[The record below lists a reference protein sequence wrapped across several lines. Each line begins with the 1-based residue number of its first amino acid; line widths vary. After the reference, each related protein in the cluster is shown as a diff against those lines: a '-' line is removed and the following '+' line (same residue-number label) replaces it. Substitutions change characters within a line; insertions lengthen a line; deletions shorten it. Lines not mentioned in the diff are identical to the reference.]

1 MAAAPSDFDHY
12 AAQTI
17 VGGKTV
23 PFVLN
28 FFAPHPLAKGEH
40 PVIDCEHIGDYN
52 DSFMNDSI
60 ARANAKIQIGDDDSV
75 RKLTKAK
82 LDEVLET
89 NRETIWKHGVR
100 SLQHVYKRN
109 RGPDAA
115 EVPFVLATTAE
126 DIQGFVKSWPK
137 DIVLK
142 VWRMITNAERFREP
156 AIYADPKALAEK

>member
-1 MAAAPSDFDHY
+1 MAAASDDFNHY

-28 FFAPHPLAKGEH
+28 FFAPHPSAAGEH
-40 PVIDCEHIGDYN
+40 PVIHCEHIGDYN

-75 RKLTKAK
+75 RKLTRQK
-82 LDEVLET
+82 LDEVLEI

-100 SLQHVYKRN
+100 RLQYVFKKN
-109 RGPDAA
+109 G
-115 EVPFVLATTAE
+115 EEATEA

-137 DIVLK
+137 DVVLK

-156 AIYADPKALAEK
+156 AIYADPKALAEKS